1 MIVANELEKEET
13 IKKSDYLKLIS
24 VFSPFAPHMCE
35 EIWAALGNTK
45 SIFLSAWPA
54 YDQKLV
60 EEGEE
65 EMTIVI
71 SVNGK
76 MRDEMLVAS
85 DLGKEEIEKLALER
99 EKIIKLIN
107 GQEIKKTIY
116 IEKKLINIVL

>member
-1 MIVANELEKEET
+1 
-13 IKKSDYLKLIS
+13 
-24 VFSPFAPHMCE
+24 MCE